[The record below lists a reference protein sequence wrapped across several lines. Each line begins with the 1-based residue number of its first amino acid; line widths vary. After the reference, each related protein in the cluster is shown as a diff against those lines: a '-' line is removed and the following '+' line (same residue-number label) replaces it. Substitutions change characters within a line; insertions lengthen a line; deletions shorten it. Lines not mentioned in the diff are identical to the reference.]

1 MNFRAKSAVA
11 TSTFA
16 MSLMLAACGSDD
28 NSSNVERDEG
38 SSSSVTESSS
48 SVDEES
54 SSSAAPEL
62 PKGLRAATLDDLEK
76 NMTLG
81 EMFGTQIYLAAGAK
95 QGVFSIWIPDTAW
108 IAVRSDF
115 ENGVIEYGTSNG
127 SYMGIKSKASDEM
140 QKFFEKSG
148 KLQFV
153 VKDEKKLQVSIN
165 DGDYIDVEKA
175 NVPVSSNWISDGTQ
189 LQGVKLSCKS
199 GDTKQVYSFYK
210 GRYVVEETVKEE
222 SSWSAGYYDIERSHL
237 LMLPVF
243 FDQSVYSLVSAQ
255 VSTDFDLNMDTGDS
269 YKCEKSS
276 IKYKDI
282 DKEALTGEW
291 VAPEKGLDWTL
302 TLKKSGDYSVV
313 AKKGANTEE
322 LKSGIWDVY
331 GDVLMLKN
339 SSCMRPSECASAVKG
354 SLEGFDAKKGFT
366 FNHDDDDTPA
376 VPTTWTLPQ
385 YE

>member
-1 MNFRAKSAVA
+1 MNYKACSAVVSA
-11 TSTFA
+11 FA

-38 SSSSVTESSS
+38 SSSSVEESSS
-48 SVDEES
+48 SVEES

-81 EMFGTQIYLAAGAK
+81 EKFGTQIYLAAGAK

-108 IAVRSDF
+108 IAVRSNF
-115 ENGVIEYGTSNG
+115 ENGIIEFGPKNG
-127 SYMGIKSKASDEM
+127 SYMGIDSKASDSMKE
-140 QKFFEKSG
+140 FFEATG

-175 NVPVSSNWISDGTQ
+175 NVQISSNWISDGTQ
-189 LQGVKLSCKS
+189 LQGVKLSCKN
-199 GDTKQVYSFYK
+199 GDAKQDYSFYK
-210 GRYVVEETVKEE
+210 GRYIVEETVKDK

-243 FDQSVYSLVSAQ
+243 FNEAVFSMVSAQ
-255 VSTDFDLNMDTGDS
+255 VSSDFDINMDTGES
-269 YKCEKSS
+269 YKCEKSTF
-276 IKYKDI
+276 KFKDV
-282 DKEALTGEW
+282 DQEALAGEW
-291 VAPEKGLDWTL
+291 IAPEKGLDWTL

-331 GDVLMLKN
+331 GDVLLLKN
-339 SSCMRPSECASAVKG
+339 SSCLHPSECASAVRG
-354 SLEGFDAKKGFT
+354 AIEGFDSKKGFT
-366 FNHDDDDTPA
+366 FNHDDSDTPA
-376 VPTTWTLPQ
+376 VPTTWTVPQ

>member
-1 MNFRAKSAVA
+1 MNFKACSAVVSA
-11 TSTFA
+11 FA
-16 MSLMLAACGSDD
+16 MSLVLAACGSDD

-38 SSSSVTESSS
+38 SSSSVEESSS
-48 SVDEES
+48 SVEES

-81 EMFGTQIYLAAGAK
+81 EKFGTQIYLAAGAK

-108 IAVRSDF
+108 IAVRSNF
-115 ENGVIEYGTSNG
+115 ENGIIEFGPKNG
-127 SYMGIKSKASDEM
+127 SYMGIDSKASDSMKE
-140 QKFFEKSG
+140 FFEATG

-175 NVPVSSNWISDGTQ
+175 NVQISSNWISDGTQ
-189 LQGVKLSCKS
+189 LQGVKLSCKN
-199 GDTKQVYSFYK
+199 GDTKQDYSFYK
-210 GRYVVEETVKEE
+210 GRYIVEETVKDK

-243 FDQSVYSLVSAQ
+243 FNEAVFSMVSAQ
-255 VSTDFDLNMDTGDS
+255 VSSDFDINMDTGES
-269 YKCEKSS
+269 YKCEKSTF
-276 IKYKDI
+276 KFKDV
-282 DKEALTGEW
+282 DQEALAGEW
-291 VAPEKGLDWTL
+291 IAPEKGLDWTL

-331 GDVLMLKN
+331 GDVLLLKN
-339 SSCMRPSECASAVKG
+339 SSCLHPSECASAVRG
-354 SLEGFDAKKGFT
+354 SIEGFDSKKGFT
-366 FNHDDDDTPA
+366 FNHDDSDTPA
-376 VPTTWTLPQ
+376 VPTTWTVPQ

>member
-1 MNFRAKSAVA
+1 MPPVYIALIFVYIRMQKNEVFMNFRAKSAVV
-11 TSTFA
+11 TSAFA

-210 GRYVVEETVKEE
+210 GRYVVEETVKEVE
-222 SSWSAGYYDIERSHL
+222 YERS
-237 LMLPVF
+237 
-243 FDQSVYSLVSAQ
+243 
-255 VSTDFDLNMDTGDS
+255 
-269 YKCEKSS
+269 
-276 IKYKDI
+276 
-282 DKEALTGEW
+282 KEIA
-291 VAPEKGLDWTL
+291 
-302 TLKKSGDYSVV
+302 Y
-313 AKKGANTEE
+313 
-322 LKSGIWDVY
+322 
-331 GDVLMLKN
+331 
-339 SSCMRPSECASAVKG
+339 
-354 SLEGFDAKKGFT
+354 
-366 FNHDDDDTPA
+366 H
-376 VPTTWTLPQ
+376 
-385 YE
+385 